1 MPPNGRKGAKRVH
14 GNASPSTVY
23 RAHVRAMYRHDAK
36 GPILFGIE
44 LSCTNFEST
53 DVAST
58 VRAPTLRQTFSSF
71 SGLPDPSFTFTQACC
86 EKAAGEGGEE
96 KGKDLQD
103 DLTSAI
109 FSQGHIQKLH
119 QLFSPWKLGNFF
131 WWLHGSSL
139 KKWSES
145 RVSLNPV
152 LNHHRPFQ
160 NRHIPHSSP
169 NPKISVLILYI
180 IYIHIQW
187 ISHWYAIS
195 PSNPWWNLLG
205 ASHLVNDLWDYMA
218 YILYIYVYSYIY
230 IYWIIYA
237 SSPSPSAE
245 YRPLGLPQHRMRLAT
260 AQPRSRASGRK
271 AQAARAA
278 PKRRIC
284 RGLNTKKLK
293 DISIN
298 GLV

>member
-1 MPPNGRKGAKRVH
+1 MGVSLSTRRVFSAYPDSLRSLQALYGTFMIWKCPAMPPNGRKGAKRVH

-131 WWLHGSSL
+131 L
-139 KKWSES
+139 
-145 RVSLNPV
+145 
-152 LNHHRPFQ
+152 
-160 NRHIPHSSP
+160 
-169 NPKISVLILYI
+169 
-180 IYIHIQW
+180 
-187 ISHWYAIS
+187 
-195 PSNPWWNLLG
+195 
-205 ASHLVNDLWDYMA
+205 MA
-218 YILYIYVYSYIY
+218 AWQQFEKMI
-230 IYWIIYA
+230 
-237 SSPSPSAE
+237 
-245 YRPLGLPQHRMRLAT
+245 
-260 AQPRSRASGRK
+260 
-271 AQAARAA
+271 
-278 PKRRIC
+278 
-284 RGLNTKKLK
+284 
-293 DISIN
+293 
-298 GLV
+298 

>member
-1 MPPNGRKGAKRVH
+1 MIWKCPAMPPNGRKGAKRVH

-169 NPKISVLILYI
+169 NPKIS
-180 IYIHIQW
+180 
-187 ISHWYAIS
+187 
-195 PSNPWWNLLG
+195 
-205 ASHLVNDLWDYMA
+205 
-218 YILYIYVYSYIY
+218 
-230 IYWIIYA
+230 
-237 SSPSPSAE
+237 
-245 YRPLGLPQHRMRLAT
+245 
-260 AQPRSRASGRK
+260 
-271 AQAARAA
+271 
-278 PKRRIC
+278 
-284 RGLNTKKLK
+284 
-293 DISIN
+293 
-298 GLV
+298 